1 MFKNL
6 NQFLL
11 IICLFCFSSSLPM
24 KKILKSHRKLAD
36 DFKSV
41 TLTFVK
47 AYDLSFVDGY
57 WKFKI
62 LVKGDEKLAEND
74 KVKVDIA
81 SGEGSALENGYSE
94 CTFKDHVLDC
104 GGGDKTNNNAKLLRI
119 LSIKSAGTVFW
130 NYPGDQYLS
139 IPLNHSLTFKSAY
152 GAFFTGKWN
161 FLVKYTNTGV
171 SPKNSLVIIDI
182 IQNSKETTASCHLLY
197 QGSNSQVEEMYCVS
211 DYPNQLS
218 NDVVKINTNKKYG
231 SISWT
236 PAITG
241 ENNNIPSAEE
251 KEAITLTLVDAY
263 DLHYTTS
270 NHIWSFIIEGSS
282 PSVKTVGIYKA
293 DISIKKYSGS
303 QETKGI
309 AKCLLYD
316 GVNTNVKF
324 ICTCDYEE
332 QNSRDLIKL
341 LSKDKGTITLSGSF
355 TSPYSITLKTELFQ
369 SKIEEVTQTGGIYT
383 FKLNVIDGILPVDSK
398 VIVSITYSPTS
409 GRVYAK
415 ATCNAD
421 SSVLLSCE
429 TDTSVTS
436 QPNYY
441 HIRLEG
447 ASLTCKNYESLKL
460 DVRYVSKYEYDTY
473 LGRFKFNVTITNG
486 SIPLNT
492 LTRIPTTYK
501 GQIKSSSCILI
512 ESKKFECTVIHE
524 PQKNSDSFSL
534 PKTGAGESSFIN
546 YKSENVKFANHLFFK
561 KAYNLKFK
569 ENKWQFN
576 ILLSESNLKDKQS
589 LEIDVLVDETASKA
603 SCNLDSNI
611 LSCEVKA
618 ENQKL
623 ENIIAITNNDK
634 NNDLVWHDIAN
645 TVTLDLALEIKFKG
659 VNGLFNDNNWKFKV
673 FYEAIGNDN
682 YDGLSTSL
690 AISVN
695 SEPGKAI
702 CKIQESSIL
711 ECKPSYYRQKKEDV
725 IKIIGS
731 SEPGLGAV
739 SFNPALTEE
748 IEVKPVSIEL
758 NYKYKEKYSV
768 NTYLYFNIIGELPN
782 DITTEI
788 EKGSFTEIKM
798 SKNTE
803 KENTADVPCTTNKIE
818 KVKGSAVNI
827 TCETLFNERDEVSIV
842 RDKDGKSGYVKIIL
856 DQEGDIDLT
865 QTDKPS
871 ADDNKE
877 NPTTGG
883 GDNSSYYNEFTILY
897 LVLLILL

>member
-1 MFKNL
+1 M
-6 NQFLL
+6 
-11 IICLFCFSSSLPM
+11 
-24 KKILKSHRKLAD
+24 H
-36 DFKSV
+36 
-41 TLTFVK
+41 
-47 AYDLSFVDGY
+47 
-57 WKFKI
+57 
-62 LVKGDEKLAEND
+62 
-74 KVKVDIA
+74 
-81 SGEGSALENGYSE
+81 YS
-94 CTFKDHVLDC
+94 
-104 GGGDKTNNNAKLLRI
+104 
-119 LSIKSAGTVFW
+119 
-130 NYPGDQYLS
+130 
-139 IPLNHSLTFKSAY
+139 
-152 GAFFTGKWN
+152 
-161 FLVKYTNTGV
+161 
-171 SPKNSLVIIDI
+171 
-182 IQNSKETTASCHLLY
+182 
-197 QGSNSQVEEMYCVS
+197 
-211 DYPNQLS
+211 
-218 NDVVKINTNKKYG
+218 
-231 SISWT
+231 
-236 PAITG
+236 
-241 ENNNIPSAEE
+241 
-251 KEAITLTLVDAY
+251 
-263 DLHYTTS
+263 TS

-282 PSVKTVGIYKA
+282 PSVKTVGVYKA
-293 DISIKKYSGS
+293 DISIKKYSGNE
-303 QETKGI
+303 ETTAT

-316 GVNTNVKF
+316 GVNTNVKL
-324 ICTCDYEE
+324 ICNCDYEE

-341 LSKDKGTITLSGSF
+341 LSKDKGTITFSGSF

-369 SKIEEVTQTGGIYT
+369 GTIEVGTQTNGKYP
-383 FKLNVIDGILPVDSK
+383 FKWHVSDGILPVGSK
-398 VIVSITYSPTS
+398 VIASISYSTS
-409 GRVYAK
+409 PGTAHAK
-415 ATCNAD
+415 ATCYAE

-429 TDTSVTS
+429 TDSSVTS

-447 ASLTCKNYESLKL
+447 ASVTYKNYESLKL

-473 LGRFKFNVTITNG
+473 LGRFKFNVIIANEG
-486 SIPLNT
+486 IPLNT
-492 LTRIPTTYK
+492 LTKIPTSYQGSTTLS
-501 GQIKSSSCILI
+501 SSSCILI
-512 ESKKFECTVIHE
+512 ETNKFECTVIHE
-524 PQKNSDSFSL
+524 PQKIGDSFYI
-534 PKTGAGESSFIN
+534 PKSESSFIN
-546 YKSENVKFANHLFFK
+546 FDFKNVRFANHLFFK
-561 KAYNLKFK
+561 KAYNLKYK
-569 ENKWQFN
+569 EKKWQFN

-634 NNDLVWHDIAN
+634 NNDLVWHEMED
-645 TVTLDLALEIKFKG
+645 TVTLDLALEIKFKS
-659 VNGLFNDNNWKFKV
+659 VSGLFNDNNWKFKV
-673 FYEAIGNDN
+673 FYEAKGNDN

-690 AISVN
+690 DISIN
-695 SEPGKAI
+695 SKPGKAI
-702 CKIQESSIL
+702 CKIQGSSIL
-711 ECKPSYYRQKKEDV
+711 ECKPSYYSQKKEDV

-748 IEVKPVSIEL
+748 IEVKPVRIEL
-758 NYKYKEKYSV
+758 NYKYKEKYSI

-818 KVKGSAVNI
+818 KAKGSAVNI

-856 DQEGDIDLT
+856 DKEGDIDLT